1 MVFASTV
8 SLLRGYVNTAQS
20 LFRLLHVQRFFTA
33 YSAGTF
39 KGKLALDSEWDLGEF
54 ELILEVGVLYFLHP
68 VCVYVSARARARVC
82 VTETDEES

>member
-20 LFRLLHVQRFFTA
+20 LFRLLLCYV
-33 YSAGTF
+33 YSAF
-39 KGKLALDSEWDLGEF
+39 SLPMAQALSVGKLALDTEWDLGEF

-68 VCVYVSARARARVC
+68 VCVC
-82 VTETDEES
+82 

>member
-20 LFRLLHVQRFFTA
+20 LFRLLLCYM
-33 YSAGTF
+33 YSAF
-39 KGKLALDSEWDLGEF
+39 SLPMVQALSVGKLALDSEWDLGEF

-68 VCVYVSARARARVC
+68 VCVCVYVSARARAC
-82 VTETDEES
+82 V